1 MRAADGTFTD
11 PLDAPNAGTTA
22 LEGTASFSIN
32 DSGLIAG
39 TYADD
44 NEELHGFLLT
54 PSAIPQTATP
64 TFNPAA
70 GTYTSA
76 QSVTISDTTSG
87 ATIYYTTDGTTP
99 TTDSPVYSSP
109 IPVNSTETIEA
120 IAAASG
126 FSNSAVASATYTIN
140 LSPDYQVSVNPTTLT
155 IVAGQSG
162 TATFTVTPENGFDS
176 QVSFACSGLPAE
188 ATCSFNPTS
197 VTPSDGNP
205 ATSMLTVT
213 TTAASSALRGLR
225 PSSAHPIYAFLFPGL
240 AMVFGIGWRRR
251 GAQRGLQVFGVVVL
265 LVLASGLISCSSS
278 SGNPGTPTGTSTVS
292 VAASTSGSG
301 AISHS
306 ATLTITITK

>member
-1 MRAADGTFTD
+1 
-11 PLDAPNAGTTA
+11 
-22 LEGTASFSIN
+22 
-32 DSGLIAG
+32 
-39 TYADD
+39 

-140 LSPDYQVSVNPTTLT
+140 LPTPDFQLSVQPSTLT

-162 TATFTVTPENGFDS
+162 KATFIVTPVNGFNS
-176 QVSFACSGLPAE
+176 QVSFACSGLPSE
-188 ATCSFNPTS
+188 AT
-197 VTPSDGNP
+197 
-205 ATSMLTVT
+205 
-213 TTAASSALRGLR
+213 
-225 PSSAHPIYAFLFPGL
+225 
-240 AMVFGIGWRRR
+240 
-251 GAQRGLQVFGVVVL
+251 
-265 LVLASGLISCSSS
+265 
-278 SGNPGTPTGTSTVS
+278 
-292 VAASTSGSG
+292 
-301 AISHS
+301 
-306 ATLTITITK
+306 